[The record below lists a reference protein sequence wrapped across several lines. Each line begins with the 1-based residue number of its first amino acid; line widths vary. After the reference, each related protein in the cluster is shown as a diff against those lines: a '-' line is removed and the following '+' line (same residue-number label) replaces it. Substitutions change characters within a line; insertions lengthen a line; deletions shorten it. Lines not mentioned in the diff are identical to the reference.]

1 MVLWMGWLRGRGAP
15 CREARSRVQA
25 VSSFVSRMGLRRPAP
40 RCRFC
45 TADQTA
51 RMTERGVWNAVHGE
65 RLERGGRHG
74 KEQVGGV
81 PSHVPGD
88 SSGPHG
94 PVLSPRG
101 DGIPRWPDQV
111 RECSGECGHRGSQGL
126 RGDWCRRA
134 PVSVREFQ
142 GGGSRDVTHE
152 DACVAVLEGGRA
164 RQGRQVDEVGHAT
177 AVREAGQGCP
187 LWAEVVPDGGLKG
200 VLVHARAHTSCARGL
215 SRGKCR
221 K

>member
-1 MVLWMGWLRGRGAP
+1 MVLWIGWIRGRGAP
-15 CREARSRVQA
+15 CREARSRVHA
-25 VSSFVSRMGLRRPAP
+25 VNSFVPRMGVRRPAP

-51 RMTERGVWNAVHGE
+51 RMTERGVWSQTVEAHEVHGE
-65 RLERGGRHG
+65 RFKRGGRHG

-81 PSHVPGD
+81 PSHAPGD
-88 SSGPHG
+88 RSGPHG

-142 GGGSRDVTHE
+142 GGGSRDVAQE
-152 DACVAVLEGGRA
+152 DGRVAVLEGGRA
-164 RQGRQVDEVGHAT
+164 RQGGQVDEVGHAT
-177 AVREAGQGCP
+177 AAREAGQGCP
-187 LWAEVVPDGGLKG
+187 LRVEVVQDRGLEG
-200 VLVHARAHTSCARGL
+200 VLVHARAHTSCARG
-215 SRGKCR
+215 
-221 K
+221 